1 MAKKELIFSVP
12 INEKIEKALEDGYKE
27 YLAKAE
33 DPVLTVEEYNLHI
46 LKIGILSNNIKKAE
60 INYNLK
66 KDEASK
72 FKSKMASLKRECT
85 ENRKKIKTAYDYEYY

>member
-1 MAKKELIFSVP
+1 MANDPTITIE
-12 INEKIEKALEDGYKE
+12 INSKIEAVLKESYEDYLE
-27 YLAKAE
+27 KAE
-33 DPVLTVEEYNLHI
+33 EPVLTVEEYNLHI

-72 FKSKMASLKRECT
+72 FKSKIALLKRECT
-85 ENRKKIKTAYDYEYY
+85 ENRKKIKTAYSYEYY